1 MNNYDKS
8 QFINWKRPYRL
19 QVDTTTYCN
28 AKCPQC
34 SRTDPTQGARLSFRG
49 QSLSAGNLP
58 LMHVKME
65 DFQKAFNEKTLR
77 DIGYIQ
83 FCPTFGDHMMHPM
96 AFEMV
101 EHVLSHSSNTKVE
114 VVTNGSMR
122 DEEWW
127 WRFASLSYKYQS
139 KSFKRLGVVFDVDG
153 INQEMHARY
162 RRNTDLEKIL
172 SHMKICSEFDKHMIT
187 RSQTILFEHNENYLK
202 EIEALCKKNGSIRH
216 SAVISDRFYGSYTND
231 KNEFYF
237 YDEDDKKQ
245 VLKRVSENFRNKF
258 REEGGRIQSGEYEL
272 QEKIVCGWSI
282 SNNLKIDFHGNVW
295 PCCFFENSF
304 LNNRKS
310 FLRIPFIQEYFK
322 YDHSVF
328 KKPLYEILKTD
339 WWKKLPET
347 FNSNNPIHNC
357 TWNCSNKHKLGQ
369 LRKRKEI

>member
-153 INQEMHARY
+153 INQEML
-162 RRNTDLEKIL
+162 DIE
-172 SHMKICSEFDKHMIT
+172 ET
-187 RSQTILFEHNENYLK
+187 R
-202 EIEALCKKNGSIRH
+202 
-216 SAVISDRFYGSYTND
+216 
-231 KNEFYF
+231 
-237 YDEDDKKQ
+237 
-245 VLKRVSENFRNKF
+245 
-258 REEGGRIQSGEYEL
+258 
-272 QEKIVCGWSI
+272 
-282 SNNLKIDFHGNVW
+282 
-295 PCCFFENSF
+295 
-304 LNNRKS
+304 
-310 FLRIPFIQEYFK
+310 
-322 YDHSVF
+322 
-328 KKPLYEILKTD
+328 ILK
-339 WWKKLPET
+339 KFFL
-347 FNSNNPIHNC
+347 I
-357 TWNCSNKHKLGQ
+357 
-369 LRKRKEI
+369 